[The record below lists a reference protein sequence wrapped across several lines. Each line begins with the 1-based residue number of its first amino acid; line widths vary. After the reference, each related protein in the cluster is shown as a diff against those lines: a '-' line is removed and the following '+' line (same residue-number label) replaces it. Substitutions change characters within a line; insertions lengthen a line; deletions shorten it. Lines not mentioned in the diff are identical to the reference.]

1 VADIAQGELHLP
13 LEADVVT
20 GARTVSRRFAS
31 LSRRRLLLG
40 AAAGAG
46 AAAVAGAGIHA
57 ALGAG
62 KAGQAPVPDVPLGA
76 QPAGL
81 PVRQHA
87 WDAYLAA
94 DPEGNPV
101 SPKFG
106 RLLFFDVN
114 GAPSPAYARLL
125 EAALR
130 TLERGYPWRPSGLLF
145 TAAWGPGYFRDVLGV
160 AAPVPSATALSDFE
174 QPLIDDYHL
183 CLHLASD
190 DESRLAAIEAA
201 LTRGTPLPAA
211 GLPTA
216 GLPTAGLS
224 AAGLSAA
231 GAAGQLDISRV
242 LRWRQSRTGFVGTG
256 LPAGHQDVN
265 GIPAGQ
271 PVPKGAPLFMG
282 FKSALRRN
290 QASEDDVTIPD
301 GPFAGGTTMHVSYL
315 RLRLG
320 TWYGQ
325 LSQRERV
332 ARMYAPQVT
341 PEQVSEFTTDAESD
355 PNLLGQAITGY
366 GVIGH
371 AQTCARARRA
381 GSPVI
386 LRRDFDTTDG
396 GLAGLHFVSLQRTS
410 ADFVT
415 TRTAMN
421 ATGAGLQ
428 NPSITDTVNNGI
440 NEFIFVLRRGN
451 YVVPARSQR
460 SFPLLPPEA

>member
-1 VADIAQGELHLP
+1 M
-13 LEADVVT
+13 
-20 GARTVSRRFAS
+20 VSRRFAS
-31 LSRRRLLLG
+31 LSRRRLLRG
-40 AAAGAG
+40 AAVGAG
-46 AAAVAGAGIHA
+46 AAAVAGAGLHA

-62 KAGQAPVPDVPLGA
+62 KAGQASVPDVPLGA

-94 DPEGNPV
+94 DPQGNLV
-101 SPKFG
+101 SPKFD

-130 TLERGYPWRPSGLLF
+130 TLERSYPWRPSGLLF

-160 AAPVPSATALSDFE
+160 AAPVPPATALSDFE
-174 QPLIDDYHL
+174 QPVIDDYHL
-183 CLHLASD
+183 CLHLAAD

-201 LTRGTPLPAA
+201 LTRGTPLPATGLRTT
-211 GLPTA
+211 GLPTT
-216 GLPTAGLS
+216 GLPTT
-224 AAGLSAA
+224 

-290 QASEDDVTIPD
+290 QASEDAVTIPD

-371 AQTCARARRA
+371 AQTCARARRG

-396 GLAGLHFVSLQRTS
+396 GLAGLHFVSLQRAI
-410 ADFVT
+410 ADLVT

-440 NEFIFVLRRGN
+440 NEFIFVLQRGN

-460 SFPLLPPEA
+460 SFPLLPPDA